1 MPPSDAPSRDR
12 LETVLARLDGRRND
26 ERVYVKLYPET
37 ARAEADAADGR
48 RREGK
53 SLGPLD
59 GRIVSI
65 KDLFDIA
72 GEPTLAGSIIRR
84 AAPPATADAAI
95 VRRLRAAGAVI
106 IGKSHM
112 TEFAFTAVGLNP
124 HYPVPGNAIDPSL
137 IPGGSSSGAA
147 VSAAEGTSEIAIG
160 SASGRSVRI
169 PAALQGLVGFKPT
182 ARRISLEGAFPLSPS
197 LDSIGPLAR
206 TVAGCAAADA
216 VMAGD
221 TPRPLERMPLAG
233 LKLGIPEGALL
244 EGLAPEIAAAFE
256 RSLQA
261 FSRAGA
267 KLAACGIDDLLARF
281 AEATAIGSLAGLE
294 ASRVH
299 ADWLLDDNAP
309 VDIRVRSTLRRR
321 LTVPDAAIED
331 LLRTRQELMRAM
343 DERLAPFDLTLLPT
357 TPIPAVSIA
366 SVEED
371 RAEYRRVEDLLLRN
385 TQVANQFDLT
395 AISLPMAG
403 TSRPAGLMLMGRHG
417 ADAMLLGAAAAMEDL
432 LKNG

>member
-1 MPPSDAPSRDR
+1 MPRPDMPSRDR
-12 LETVLARLDGRRND
+12 LEAILAGLDLRRHE
-26 ERVYVKLYPET
+26 ERAFVKLYPET
-37 ARAEADAADGR
+37 ARAEADAADRR
-48 RREGK
+48 RREK
-53 SLGPLD
+53 RSLGLLD
-59 GRIVSI
+59 GRIVSV

-84 AAPPATADAAI
+84 AAPSATADAAI

-106 IGKSHM
+106 IGKTHM

-124 HYPVPGNAIDPSL
+124 HYPVPGNATDRSL

-160 SASGRSVRI
+160 SDSGGSVRI

-182 ARRISLEGAFPLSPS
+182 ARRIPLEGAFPLSPS

-206 TVAGCAAADA
+206 TVADCAAADA
-216 VMAGD
+216 IMAGE
-221 TPRPLERMPLAG
+221 TPRPLEPVPLAG
-233 LKLGIPEGALL
+233 MKLGMPKGALL
-244 EGLAPEIAAAFE
+244 EGLATEIAAAFE

-261 FSRAGA
+261 LSRAGA
-267 KLAACGIDDLLARF
+267 KLAECGIDDLLTRF

-299 ADWLLDDNAP
+299 ADWLRDENAP
-309 VDIRVRSTLRRR
+309 VDIRLKFPLRRR
-321 LTVPDAAIED
+321 LAIPDSAIHD
-331 LLRTRQELMRAM
+331 LLRTRQGLMRAM
-343 DERLAPFDLTLLPT
+343 DERLRPFDFILMPA

-385 TQVANQFDLT
+385 AQVANQFDLT
-395 AISLPMAG
+395 AITLPMPG
-403 TSRPAGLMLMGRHG
+403 MSLPAGLMLMGRNGTDG
-417 ADAMLLGAAAAMEDL
+417 ALLRLAASVERL
-432 LKNG
+432 LQRG

>member
-1 MPPSDAPSRDR
+1 MPRPDTPSRDR
-12 LETVLARLDGRRND
+12 LEAILARLDLRQHE
-26 ERVYVKLYPET
+26 ERAFVRLYPET
-37 ARAEADAADGR
+37 ARAEADAADRR

-53 SLGPLD
+53 GRGALD

-72 GEPTLAGSIIRR
+72 GEPTLAGSVIRR

-106 IGKSHM
+106 IGKTHM

-137 IPGGSSSGAA
+137 IPGGSSSGAG
-147 VSAAEGTSEIAIG
+147 VSAAEGSSEIAIG
-160 SASGRSVRI
+160 SDSGGSVRI

-182 ARRISLEGAFPLSPS
+182 ARRIPLEGAFPLSPS

-206 TVAGCAAADA
+206 TVADCAAADA
-216 VMAGD
+216 VMAGE
-221 TPRPLERMPLAG
+221 TPRPLEPIPLAG
-233 LKLGIPEGALL
+233 LKLAIPEGILL
-244 EGLAPEIAAAFE
+244 EGLTPEIAAAFE

-261 FSRAGA
+261 LSRAGA
-267 KLAACGIDDLLARF
+267 KLAECGIDDLLARF

-299 ADWLLDDNAP
+299 ADWLPDENAP
-309 VDIRVRSTLRRR
+309 VDIRVKSTLRRR
-321 LTVPDAAIED
+321 LAVPDAAIRD
-331 LLRTRQELMRAM
+331 LLRTRQELMRVM
-343 DERLAPFDLTLLPT
+343 DERLAPFDFILLPA

-366 SVEED
+366 SIEED

-385 TQVANQFDLT
+385 MQVANQFDLT
-395 AISLPMAG
+395 AITLPMAD
-403 TSRPAGLMLMGRHG
+403 TRLPAGLMLMARHG
-417 ADAMLLGAAAAMEDL
+417 ADAMLLGAAASVEKL
-432 LKNG
+432 LRSG

>member
-1 MPPSDAPSRDR
+1 
-12 LETVLARLDGRRND
+12 
-26 ERVYVKLYPET
+26 
-37 ARAEADAADGR
+37 
-48 RREGK
+48 
-53 SLGPLD
+53 
-59 GRIVSI
+59 
-65 KDLFDIA
+65 
-72 GEPTLAGSIIRR
+72 
-84 AAPPATADAAI
+84 
-95 VRRLRAAGAVI
+95 
-106 IGKSHM
+106 
-112 TEFAFTAVGLNP
+112 
-124 HYPVPGNAIDPSL
+124 
-137 IPGGSSSGAA
+137 
-147 VSAAEGTSEIAIG
+147 
-160 SASGRSVRI
+160 
-169 PAALQGLVGFKPT
+169 
-182 ARRISLEGAFPLSPS
+182 
-197 LDSIGPLAR
+197 
-206 TVAGCAAADA
+206 
-216 VMAGD
+216 
-221 TPRPLERMPLAG
+221 
-233 LKLGIPEGALL
+233 
-244 EGLAPEIAAAFE
+244 
-256 RSLQA
+256 
-261 FSRAGA
+261 
-267 KLAACGIDDLLARF
+267 
-281 AEATAIGSLAGLE
+281 E